1 MMGVKKRFAVI
12 EHTADIGIVAYGSD
26 LKEAFANAAYGFF
39 SLITEPRRI
48 RATIKR
54 EIEVRADD
62 LEGLMVAWLGEFIYL
77 FDVEQ
82 LLFKKF
88 VIEEFSQTHLKAT
101 VYGEKVDQQRHRLK
115 LGIKAVTRHQ
125 LSVVARDGVEA
136 RVIFDI

>member
-48 RATIKR
+48 RATIQR

-77 FDVEQ
+77 FDTEQ

-88 VIEEFSQTHLKAT
+88 AIEQISDTHLKARA
-101 VYGEKVDQQRHRLK
+101 YGEKADPQRHRLK

-125 LSVVARDGVEA
+125 LGVVTGDGVKA